1 MKKLTGIFIV
11 IVTITLLISCKPSK
25 EEAMKYHDALVN
37 EEVLIIEAESAFTDA
52 VVNNKQSELDVL
64 YAAFLKQIETSNEVV
79 NNIKALG
86 DDSKFKDATLALLSV
101 YSSVAKQEYS
111 EVLKIAKIPDTE
123 YTEEHNNKM
132 KEISAKID
140 DKLNKE
146 VQNFLKAQKELATK
160 YKITATPTTKN
171 NINY

>member
-1 MKKLTGIFIV
+1 L

-25 EEAMKYHDALVN
+25 EEAMKYHDALIN
-37 EEVLIIEAESAFTDA
+37 EEVLVLEAESAFSDA
-52 VVNNKQSELDVL
+52 VVNNKQDQLDVL
-64 YAAFLKQIETSNEVV
+64 YAAFLKQIETSTAAVI
-79 NNIKALG
+79 NIKALG
-86 DDSKFKDATLALLSV
+86 GDSSFKDATLALLSI
-101 YSSVAKQEYS
+101 YSSVAKQEYA
-111 EVLKIAKIPDTE
+111 EVLKIAKVPDEE

-146 VQNFLKAQKELATK
+146 VQSFMKAQKELATK
-160 YKITATPTTKN
+160 YKITSTSTTKN